1 MSFHGG
7 SPCNARSVAQSLGRM
22 ALFCGPPSPRHQ
34 DSTRPL
40 MKPGVSTSLR
50 RLFAGNERLHGR
62 DSRPVLAGAR
72 KVTLIAT
79 VAGVRSHPGLLAIVD
94 FSVVVGARLVG
105 VRAALA
111 VAPRVLHVLRKVTAR
126 LLVRIVRRH
135 PVASLAL
142 SAGSV
147 AVIVVVAHVERVL
160 N

>member
-1 MSFHGG
+1 MGV
-7 SPCNARSVAQSLGRM
+7 R
-22 ALFCGPPSPRHQ
+22 LFREPDAVTPPVRFDEREQETEPGQTGLRRVKRKPSPTATGRLKPLRLF
-34 DSTRPL
+34 STLP
-40 MKPGVSTSLR
+40 SLR

-62 DSRPVLAGAR
+62 DSRPVLDGACA
-72 KVTLIAT
+72 VTLIAS

-142 SAGSV
+142 SAGCV
-147 AVIVVVAHVERVL
+147 AG
-160 N
+160 